1 MSLRADQLQ
10 DLDTQKKELS
20 ARHEASHT
28 AEEKDKGDEDTP
40 MPDVPQTNGK
50 HDSSEHTDDE
60 APRLRH
66 RLVIDRKRKRE
77 EEAARRA
84 KERKEKA
91 AATKFSKEETK
102 LKKLTT
108 QIDEIKDQIKEC
120 EEQILDLN
128 NDLRETDCQR
138 TKCLGRDRFCNRYY
152 WFERNGMPF
161 GGVPRTST
169 AHYGYANARLWVQG
183 ADADERAGFVELPA
197 AEQAAYRARFGSTV
211 PERQR
216 REEGGTSLL
225 GAEQWGYYD
234 GEAAVDALVAWLDER
249 GVRER
254 ALRRELLA
262 WRDVIVE
269 CMEKLQL
276 HREGEAERLGGGAG
290 DTPKTRISTRT
301 KTYVDLDAT
310 RWTCLAWRNSM
321 AIEELGVRHGDG
333 VKRRGRPP
341 KAKIALDRKG
351 RLAGKRGGR
360 GG

>member
-1 MSLRADQLQ
+1 VDQLQ
-10 DLDTQKKELS
+10 DLDMQRKELT
-20 ARHEASHT
+20 ARHEASQP
-28 AEEKDKGDEDTP
+28 AEDKDEAKDEDTP
-40 MPDVPQTNGK
+40 MPDVPETNGK
-50 HDSSEHTDDE
+50 HDSSDNSEDE

-66 RLVIDRKRKRE
+66 RHERVIDRKRKRE
-77 EEAARRA
+77 EEAVRRA

-91 AATKFSKEETK
+91 AATKLSKQETK

-108 QIDEIKDQIKEC
+108 QIEEKKDEIKEC

-169 AHYGYANARLWVQG
+169 AHYGYANARIWVQG
-183 ADADERAGFVELPA
+183 ADANERRGFVDLPP
-197 AEQAAYRARFGSTV
+197 AEQAAYRARFGATV

-216 REEGGTSLL
+216 HEEGATRLAGP
-225 GAEQWGYYD
+225 ADWGYYD
-234 GEAAVDALVAWLDER
+234 GGEADVDGLVAWLDER
-249 GVRER
+249 GVREK
-254 ALRRELLA
+254 ALRKELLA

-269 CMEKLQL
+269 CMEKLRL
-276 HREGEAERLGGGAG
+276 HREAEAARLNGAGAGGEA
-290 DTPKTRISTRT
+290 TPAKRVSTRT

-310 RWTCLAWRNSM
+310 RWTCLAWQNSM
-321 AIEELGVRHGDG
+321 AVEEFGIRHGDG

-351 RLAGKRGGR
+351 RLAGRKGK
-360 GG
+360 

>member
-1 MSLRADQLQ
+1 MQRR
-10 DLDTQKKELS
+10 ELNVK
-20 ARHEASHT
+20 HEAIQV
-28 AEEKDKGDEDTP
+28 AEDKEKEDDDTP
-40 MPDVPQTNGK
+40 MPDVSQTNGK
-50 HDSSEHTDDE
+50 HDSSENSEDE

-66 RLVIDRKRKRE
+66 RHERVIDRKRKRE
-77 EEAARRA
+77 EDAARRA

-91 AATKFSKEETK
+91 AATKFSKQETK

-108 QIDEIKDQIKEC
+108 QIDEKKEQIKEC

-183 ADADERAGFVELPA
+183 ADADERAGFIDLPA
-197 AEQAAYRARFGSTV
+197 AEQAEYLAHFGFTV
-211 PERQR
+211 LERQQ

-225 GAEQWGYYD
+225 DPSQWGYFD
-234 GEAAVDALVAWLDER
+234 TEDEVDALIGWLDER

-254 ALRRELLA
+254 VLRKELLA

-269 CMEKLQL
+269 CMDKLRT
-276 HREGEAERLGGGAG
+276 HREGEEERAGG
-290 DTPKTRISTRT
+290 DTPKTRVSTRT
-301 KTYVDLDAT
+301 KMYVDMDAT

-341 KAKIALDRKG
+341 KAKIALDRRG

-360 GG
+360 RG

>member
-1 MSLRADQLQ
+1 VEELQ
-10 DLDTQKKELS
+10 ELDNQRREL
-20 ARHEASHT
+20 AIRHEASQT
-28 AEEKDKGDEDTP
+28 AEEKMEDEDTP

-50 HDSSEHTDDE
+50 HEPSDNSDVEP
-60 APRLRH
+60 ARMRH
-66 RLVIDRKRKRE
+66 RHERVIDRKRKRE

-108 QIDEIKDQIKEC
+108 QIDDKKERIKEC
-120 EEQILDLN
+120 EELILDLN

-169 AHYGYANARLWVQG
+169 AHYGYANARIWVQG
-183 ADADERAGFVELPA
+183 ADADERKGFVDLPA
-197 AEQAAYRARFGSTV
+197 AEQAAYRARFGCTV

-216 REEGGTSLL
+216 QEEGATRLTGP
-225 GAEQWGYYD
+225 AQWGYYD
-234 GEAAVDALVAWLDER
+234 AEGDVDDLVVWLDER

-254 ALRRELLA
+254 ALRKELLA

-269 CMEKLQL
+269 CMGKLAL
-276 HREGEAERLGGGAG
+276 HRDGEAERMGGGTG
-290 DTPKTRISTRT
+290 ETPKTRVSTRT

-321 AIEELGVRHGDG
+321 AVETFGTKHSDG
-333 VKRRGRPP
+333 TKRRGRPP

-351 RLAGKRGGR
+351 RLTGKRGGR
-360 GG
+360 H